1 MILRFKEGWLK
12 GRNPYDHLQTA
23 GPSGWSFGKGQPIQ
37 MIICKGRQQGA
48 EGAFLNRLSFWNF
61 LNAFWTG
68 TADKLVSLEEVS
80 LWKEVLSYHFKRVSL
95 HWRGSE
101 EVSCSHWGLRL
112 RCYSQKKLPSFWWW
126 PALYGS
132 LILNPNGA
140 PGDDEPLSNSK
151 CTQCLSLAACHQPLP
166 PGPRSTR
173 KNPPPAMTS
182 RCQIATVPSVWT
194 VPLQDMEVVAI
205 LITGWQSTQL
215 LN

>member
-48 EGAFLNRLSFWNF
+48 EGAFLNRLSFWNL

-112 RCYSQKKLPSFWWW
+112 RCYSQKNSRPSDDGLHCMGHWYLTQMEH
-126 PALYGS
+126 PA
-132 LILNPNGA
+132 
-140 PGDDEPLSNSK
+140 
-151 CTQCLSLAACHQPLP
+151 T
-166 PGPRSTR
+166 
-173 KNPPPAMTS
+173 TS
-182 RCQIATVPSVWT
+182 RCQIASVPNVY
-194 VPLQDMEVVAI
+194 L
-205 LITGWQSTQL
+205 
-215 LN
+215 